1 MLMDSR
7 NGYGLISIL
16 IHWVSAVLILSLFG
30 LGVYMV
36 DLDFYDAWFHKGP
49 ELHVSLGLVAI
60 LLMLLRVIW
69 RFANPTPVELS
80 ARRAQNL
87 AAKLVKLALYVFI
100 FIALISGYLITTSA
114 GEPASMF
121 NLIKFPVLTELS
133 SRNVDRAGA
142 LHKYLA
148 WGIFLLVVLHAS
160 AALIHHFVMRD
171 RTLVRMLK
179 PVKKSDL

>member
-30 LGVYMV
+30 VGVYMV

-49 ELHVSLGLVAI
+49 ELHVSLGLVTI

-69 RFANPTPVELS
+69 RFANPSPVELS

-100 FIALISGYLITTSA
+100 FITLISGYL
-114 GEPASMF
+114 
-121 NLIKFPVLTELS
+121 
-133 SRNVDRAGA
+133 
-142 LHKYLA
+142 
-148 WGIFLLVVLHAS
+148 
-160 AALIHHFVMRD
+160 
-171 RTLVRMLK
+171 
-179 PVKKSDL
+179 